1 MADCKSDVKQVPCK
15 KETTAKERVQIEL
28 FELNEKIV
36 GLTKMLYGE
45 ALISLDITDDMIAL
59 LEQQLKAM
67 RSYAVILQQRLSIW
81 DDRPKARFYH
91 PFNG

>member
-1 MADCKSDVKQVPCK
+1 MAECKDTKPVESKRVISP
-15 KETTAKERVQIEL
+15 KERVQNEL
-28 FELNEKIV
+28 AELNEKIV
-36 GLTKMLYGE
+36 SLSKMLYGE

-67 RSYAVILQQRLSIW
+67 RQYAVILQQRLSIW